1 MQDDRVKKEMKN
13 LISFFRNKTY
23 IEKKIFIIADVIE
36 LDHIYSSVYEKCNSS
51 TLF

>member
-23 IEKKIFIIADVIE
+23 IEKN
-36 LDHIYSSVYEKCNSS
+36 IYNC
-51 TLF
+51 